1 MSGAP
6 DPHARRRTPLPS
18 LRPTLAQLEAAR
30 ELAQAPSGRL
40 GRGAQLLLFAH
51 SPAGTQVEGN
61 AGHGLSL
68 HSRHGE
74 LLLDLSESGE
84 SGVAD
89 ELGGWAGANVELA
102 PGSYRLR
109 AAGGPE
115 GATELM
121 LTVAASHH
129 TQVFVPRRMDARSGG
144 SPLLQG
150 ALVLQGELGCGFDPR
165 GPELDLTA
173 RITSALARP
182 QRQEWRLLSEVFR
195 AAQRSPFLALYG
207 AHALLE
213 LVRTDGMGRA
223 PETLALLEEAL
234 VRCLEQLG
242 PLPDVLAVL
251 LGLRLADALDPRSLR
266 RMERV
271 RTLASP
277 SELRVWERPEGW
289 TAPPMLFG
297 SWRVVVE
304 SCIQSPRLVRSG
316 SLLDQ
321 VAESVLA
328 EGPWL
333 LWRVS
338 GRPARVELVPE
349 HHPAG
354 ALAARAALDSSLR
367 THLREGADL
376 AQLEAHLQ
384 PSRLER
390 RLLVHL
396 VQHRSAQLP
405 LEAYLGDGP
414 LIRALGAPWV
424 TAQRTVSGLSRKLE
438 ARAQPGA
445 VLGARRDRSAV
456 YGAFGL

>member
-1 MSGAP
+1 MSGP
-6 DPHARRRTPLPS
+6 PHPYARRSTPLPS

-30 ELAQAPSGRL
+30 EVARAPSTRL
-40 GRGAQLLLFAH
+40 GSGAQLLLFAH

-61 AGHGLSL
+61 PGVGLTL
-68 HSRHGE
+68 HSRHGHP
-74 LLLDLSESGE
+74 LLDLAQD
-84 SGVAD
+84 GVTD
-89 ELGGWAGANVELA
+89 ELGGWSAVNVELA

-129 TQVFVPRRMDARSGG
+129 TQVFVPRRVDARYGG
-144 SPLLQG
+144 NPLLQG
-150 ALVLQGELGCGFDPR
+150 ALVLQGELGGGFDPR
-165 GPELDLTA
+165 RPELDLTA
-173 RITSALARP
+173 RITAMLGRP
-182 QRQEWRLLSEVFR
+182 QRWDWRLISELFV
-195 AAQRSPFLALYG
+195 ASQEHSPFLAVYG

-213 LVRTDGMGRA
+213 LLRTEGKERA
-223 PETLALLEEAL
+223 ADTLSLLEEAL
-234 VRCLEQLG
+234 IRCLEQLG
-242 PLPDVLAVL
+242 PLPDVLAVV
-251 LGLRLADALDPRSLR
+251 LGLRLKGMLEAGALR

-271 RTLASP
+271 STLASP

-289 TAPPMLFG
+289 TAPPMLHG

-304 SCIQSPRLVRSG
+304 SSIQSPRLVRSG

-321 VAESVLA
+321 VAESVVA

-333 LWRVS
+333 TWRVS

-354 ALAARAALDSSLR
+354 ALRARAALASKLQD
-367 THLREGADL
+367 HLAEGADL
-376 AQLEAHLQ
+376 ADLELRLQ

-390 RLLVHL
+390 RLLMHL
-396 VQHRSAQLP
+396 VQHRSGQLLP
-405 LEAYLGDGP
+405 EEYLGDDP

-424 TAQRTVSGLSRKLE
+424 TAQRAVAALSRKLD
-438 ARAQPGA
+438 ARPAAPTRLPRMALRETMELTPPADG
-445 VLGARRDRSAV
+445 
-456 YGAFGL
+456 